1 MAHIDY
7 YTITMSPFAYLAGDE
22 LERVAAKNGA
32 TITYKPVNLMQI
44 FQRTGTLMPSERPAA
59 RQAYRMQEL
68 ARIAKHRD
76 LPINLKP
83 AFFPSNAAPSC
94 YALIAAQNAGG
105 GDVGGLCRAFLRACW
120 AEEKDV
126 ADDNVVRACLVS
138 NGFDPT
144 LADSGLLSGAETFER
159 NTEEAIQKGVFG
171 APSYVVNDQ
180 IFWGQDRLSY
190 LDEYLVEIG

>member
-7 YTITMSPFAYLAGDE
+7 YTITLSPFAYLAADG
-22 LERVAAKNGA
+22 LEQIAAKHGA
-32 TITYKPVNLMQI
+32 TITYKPVNLMQV
-44 FQRTGTLMPSERPAA
+44 FAQTGGVVPAERHPA

-68 ARIAKHRD
+68 TRIAKRQG

-83 AFFPSNAAPSC
+83 AFFPTNPAPSC

-105 GDVGGLCRAFLRACW
+105 GDVGGLCRSFLTACW
-120 AEEKDV
+120 AKEKDL
-126 ADDNVVRACLVS
+126 ADDTVVRACLAA
-138 NGFDPT
+138 NGFDPS

-171 APSYVVNDQ
+171 APTYLVNDQ
-180 IFWGQDRLSY
+180 MFWGQDRLSY
-190 LDEYLVEIG
+190 LDDYLAEID